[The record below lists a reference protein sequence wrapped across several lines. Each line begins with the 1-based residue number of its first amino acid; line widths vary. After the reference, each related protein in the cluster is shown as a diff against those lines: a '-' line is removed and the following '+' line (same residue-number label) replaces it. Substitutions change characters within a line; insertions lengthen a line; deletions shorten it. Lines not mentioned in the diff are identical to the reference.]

1 MSALIAQLLMLARTA
16 GGSQKL
22 HWEQVD
28 LSELAELVAEQME
41 ETADARHI
49 SVETSVQPGLV
60 VQGDETLLM
69 RLLINLLEN
78 GIKYGREGGWLR
90 LTLTG
95 DEDTVTGVVE
105 DNGIGIAPEHLDK
118 IWNRFWQADPARS
131 TQGAGLG
138 LSMVKWIAEAHGGSV
153 CVRSEPGRGTAFTF
167 TLSRSPQK
175 N

>member
-1 MSALIAQLLMLARTA
+1 
-16 GGSQKL
+16 
-22 HWEQVD
+22 
-28 LSELAELVAEQME
+28 
-41 ETADARHI
+41 
-49 SVETSVQPGLV
+49 
-60 VQGDETLLM
+60 M

-167 TLSRSPQK
+167 TLSWSPQK